1 MKATHDYAKGREHR
15 THQLEQQQ
23 VAGCDVTR
31 IDKIDGGTT
40 MGRCFHIW
48 MVHPPLLCFLFSPQ
62 QSLFVRMAH
71 AWNPSLSRRSFV
83 DKCASLTLTT
93 IYFHDTSDDSID
105 RVDNFAYGSDWKGT
119 SLELM
124 SVSTAAAK
132 ERWDMARWPD
142 PILRRPA
149 SPVDPR
155 WYGTDTLRRVAE
167 LLQRTCV
174 QAEAV
179 GLAAQQCGVD
189 ARMVYLRN
197 KPILINP
204 SIVQRSTET
213 EMRVWNEF
221 CLVLPPT
228 FRATVL
234 RDAWV
239 DVQYRDLGG
248 LLHQT
253 RLYEEEARAVQHE
266 MDHDRGILI
275 LDHVGLDEM
284 ENDVMRSLEAEGHEQ
299 RMIKAYSRAVGSPLV
314 A

>member
-1 MKATHDYAKGREHR
+1 
-15 THQLEQQQ
+15 
-23 VAGCDVTR
+23 
-31 IDKIDGGTT
+31 
-40 MGRCFHIW
+40 
-48 MVHPPLLCFLFSPQ
+48 
-62 QSLFVRMAH
+62 
-71 AWNPSLSRRSFV
+71 
-83 DKCASLTLTT
+83 
-93 IYFHDTSDDSID
+93 
-105 RVDNFAYGSDWKGT
+105 
-119 SLELM
+119 
-124 SVSTAAAK
+124 
-132 ERWDMARWPD
+132 
-142 PILRRPA
+142 
-149 SPVDPR
+149 
-155 WYGTDTLRRVAE
+155 
-167 LLQRTCV
+167 
-174 QAEAV
+174 
-179 GLAAQQCGVD
+179 
-189 ARMVYLRN
+189 
-197 KPILINP
+197 
-204 SIVQRSTET
+204 
-213 EMRVWNEF
+213 MRVWNEF